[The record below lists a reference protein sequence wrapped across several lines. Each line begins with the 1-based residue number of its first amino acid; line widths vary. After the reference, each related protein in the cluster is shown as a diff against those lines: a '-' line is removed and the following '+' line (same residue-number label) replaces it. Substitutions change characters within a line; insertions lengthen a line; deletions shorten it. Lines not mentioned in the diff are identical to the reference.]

1 MNTNK
6 TAANMLLELLDSDE
20 EMGPTLRVRLE
31 RTLSVLRGQALPHEE
46 RPEDRRANSIKRRIK
61 DGLRAASG
69 EELAELSGALRLAP
83 DQMQQVLD
91 GL

>member
-1 MNTNK
+1 MDTNR

-31 RTLSVLRGQALPHEE
+31 RALSVLRGQALPHEE

-83 DQMQQVLD
+83 DQMRRVLD